1 MNIIDNLLLIMK
13 NRNIKASDLDK
24 DIGIK
29 PSTFVSWKKGAQP
42 PADKLM
48 LIMDYLKISPNELFG
63 YVDEEDSGTQEEIM
77 RLYNL
82 LPEQDKILFL
92 EQLKLT
98 VKIKG
103 LDEEK
108 NKVGRLS
115 DSKIG

>member
-1 MNIIDNLLLIMK
+1 MEIIENLLEIM
-13 NRNIKASDLDK
+13 NRKDVTAYKLEK
-24 DIGIK
+24 DIGINQ
-29 PSTFVSWKKGAQP
+29 STFLNWKKGKQP
-42 PADKLM
+42 PADKLL

-103 LDEEK
+103 LDAEK
-108 NKVGRLS
+108 NKLGRLS